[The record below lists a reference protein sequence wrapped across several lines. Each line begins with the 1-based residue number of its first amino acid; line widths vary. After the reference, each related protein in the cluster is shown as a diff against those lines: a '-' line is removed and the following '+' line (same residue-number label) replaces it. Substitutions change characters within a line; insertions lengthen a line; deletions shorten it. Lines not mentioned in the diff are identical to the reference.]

1 MITAQEYKFKIA
13 TEPWEFEQINK
24 LNYQTFVEEIPQ
36 HQPNVDQMLIDQFHN
51 ENTYIICVSENNI
64 LGMLTIRSNRPFSL
78 DKKLKDLESYLP
90 RYRSICEVRLLAAR
104 KTHRH
109 KRVAH
114 GLINEAVKS
123 GKSILFERQTQ
134 NRARQATDGILDHG

>member
-36 HQPNVDQMLIDQFHN
+36 HQPNVDQILVDKFHN

-78 DKKLKDLESYLP
+78 DKKLKDLESYLHG
-90 RYRSICEVRLLAAR
+90 YRSICEVRLLAAR

-109 KRVAH
+109 KTVAH
-114 GLINEAVKS
+114 GLINEAVKYC
-123 GKSILFERQTQ
+123 L
-134 NRARQATDGILDHG
+134 